1 MALTKDYE
9 IPQGI
14 IGEYHRLQ
22 KVEILPSEGR
32 VDILF
37 AIYVNKAAK
46 EAAKLPLYYQSV
58 SIPLDH
64 FTEDP
69 RTVFYTAA
77 RTHKNSY
84 LATSSNTVDP
94 DQSTNISNTVALRP
108 EYVAT
113 VSLINGTIS

>member
-1 MALTKDYE
+1 MALTKDHE

-14 IGEYHRLQ
+14 IGEYHKLQ
-22 KVEILPSEGR
+22 KVELLPSEGR
-32 VDILF
+32 ADILF

-46 EAAKLPLYYQSV
+46 DTGKLPLYYQSV
-58 SIPLDH
+58 SIPFDH

-77 RTHKNSY
+77 RMYKNSY
-84 LATSSNTVDP
+84 LAASYNTVDP

-108 EYVAT
+108 EYVAA